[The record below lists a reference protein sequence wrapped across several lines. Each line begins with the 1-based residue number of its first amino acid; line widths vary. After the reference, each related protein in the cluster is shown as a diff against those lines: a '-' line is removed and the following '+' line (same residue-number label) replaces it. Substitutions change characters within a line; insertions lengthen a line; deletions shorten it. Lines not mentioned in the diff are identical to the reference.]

1 MKNVKNYM
9 NGLNYPIIDFTS
21 SGLTHA
27 YSGFTTEPN
36 KYRVGEVVSQKSFGL
51 LKVNF
56 NTKSIQM
63 EISERDYDLLVDTEI
78 VVDVM
83 LGSTNISIS
92 EFLKLGDGDIIS
104 LYKAAGSGGEIYVN
118 SRIIGTGDII
128 VIDDKLAVRVQD
140 SMDSDNVVRYF
151 FDENL
156 V

>member
-1 MKNVKNYM
+1 
-9 NGLNYPIIDFTS
+9 
-21 SGLTHA
+21 
-27 YSGFTTEPN
+27 
-36 KYRVGEVVSQKSFGL
+36 
-51 LKVNF
+51 
-56 NTKSIQM
+56 M

-92 EFLKLGDGDIIS
+92 EFLKLTEGDIIS
-104 LYKAAGSGGEIYVN
+104 LHKPAGSAGEIFVN

-151 FDENL
+151 FEEHMI
-156 V
+156 

>member
-1 MKNVKNYM
+1 
-9 NGLNYPIIDFTS
+9 
-21 SGLTHA
+21 
-27 YSGFTTEPN
+27 
-36 KYRVGEVVSQKSFGL
+36 
-51 LKVNF
+51 
-56 NTKSIQM
+56 M

-92 EFLKLGDGDIIS
+92 EFLKLTEGDIIS
-104 LYKAAGSGGEIYVN
+104 LHKPAGSGGEIFVN

-151 FDENL
+151 FEEHMI
-156 V
+156 

>member
-1 MKNVKNYM
+1 
-9 NGLNYPIIDFTS
+9 
-21 SGLTHA
+21 
-27 YSGFTTEPN
+27 
-36 KYRVGEVVSQKSFGL
+36 
-51 LKVNF
+51 
-56 NTKSIQM
+56 M

-104 LYKAAGSGGEIYVN
+104 LYKAASSGGEIYVN

-151 FDENL
+151 FEEHIL
-156 V
+156 